1 MHTSVGKYRNIAYN
15 MQIFFYHC

>member
-15 MQIFFYHC
+15 MQICFYHC